1 MFNKTIWPLVILF
14 LAIALVVLIFRNFLQ
29 SNGIDWQ
36 VVSGGNLIIYIITIV
51 SLHLLTKG
59 LTASNTP
66 KFLGNA
72 FGGILFKLMA
82 CAIAAFIYIFIARKD
97 INKAGLFICMGLY
110 LVYSFV
116 EMKIIMK
123 QTKELNDGRK

>member
-1 MFNKTIWPLVILF
+1 MFNKTVWPLVILF
-14 LAIALVVLIFRNFLQ
+14 LVIAVAILIFRNFLQ

-51 SLHLLTKG
+51 SLHLLSKG
-59 LTASNTP
+59 LMAENTP

-72 FGGILFKLMA
+72 FGGILLKLMA

-97 INKAGLFICMGLY
+97 INKAGLFVCMGLY

-123 QTKELNDGRK
+123 QSKEINNGRK

>member
-1 MFNKTIWPLVILF
+1 MFNKSIWPLVILF
-14 LAIALVVLIFRNFLQ
+14 LIVAILILVARNFLAEK
-29 SNGIDWQ
+29 GIDWQ
-36 VVSGGNLIIYIITIV
+36 VISGGNLVIYIITVI

-59 LTASNTP
+59 LNAPNTP

-82 CAIAAFIYIFIARKD
+82 CAIAAFIYIFIHGKNL
-97 INKAGLFICMGLY
+97 NKPALFICMGLY
-110 LVYSFV
+110 LVYSFF

-123 QTKELNDGRK
+123 HNKELNNGRK